1 MFLVFS
7 SHIPKL
13 KIFGCDKQGHSPP
26 SFRGR
31 RSLRSFDP
39 YSLMREEEAHVR
51 DEAAYEAK
59 GGRDHMP
66 LLPTLMLG

>member
-1 MFLVFS
+1 MQ
-7 SHIPKL
+7 HIVKGKL
-13 KIFGCDKQGHSPP
+13 REEQGHSPP

-31 RSLRSFDP
+31 RSLRSLDP
-39 YSLMREEEAHVR
+39 QSSMWEEEAHVT
-51 DEAAYEAK
+51 DEAAYGAK